1 MNTDKGSLNID
12 VAPVFI
18 ANAEGLKNKKYRILC
33 NQGGTRSGKTY
44 NIIILLIILCLNNS
58 GMEISIVS
66 ESVPHLKRGAIRDFL
81 DIMDNM
87 GIYSEKQHNKTD
99 QRYMFPNKSW
109 IEFFSADDSKKLR
122 GAGRDI
128 CFINE
133 CDLLKYDSWVQLNM
147 RTTQNM
153 IIDYNPADQFHW
165 IYDKLIPRED
175 CLFIQSTYLD
185 NYDFLKPEQIKE
197 IERMKEDDPDY
208 WQVYGLGNRGQA
220 RELIYNNYQIV
231 DISQFPDHYD
241 YVVYGLDFGYTNP
254 SALLQVGIYDSKIY
268 ITQKI
273 YKSGLTN
280 DDLINE
286 MRSLDIPQ
294 TTIIYGDTAEAKT
307 IEEICRAGFNCK
319 PSDKSVKDGIGYV
332 RSQKLFID
340 NNSTE
345 LIKELRMYKYK
356 TDKNGIVRDTEP
368 VKMNDHL
375 MDALRYA
382 LYTNYM
388 DSNKPVPRIR
398 YI

>member
-1 MNTDKGSLNID
+1 MNTDTGTLNIE

-18 ANAEGLKNKKYRILC
+18 ANAEGLKDENIRILC

-44 NIIILLIILCLNNS
+44 NIIILLIILCLNNPA
-58 GMEISIVS
+58 MTISVVS

-81 DIMDNM
+81 EIMKSM

-99 QRYMFPNKSW
+99 QRYMFSNKSW

-133 CDLLKYDSWVQLNM
+133 CDLLRYDSYVQLNM
-147 RTTQNM
+147 RTKQNM

-165 IYDKLIPRED
+165 IYDRLIPRED
-175 CLFIQSTYLD
+175 CKFIQSTYLD
-185 NYDFLKPEQIKE
+185 NYDFLEASQIKE
-197 IERMKEDDPDY
+197 IERMESDDPDY
-208 WQVYGLGNRGQA
+208 WQIYGLGERGQA

-231 DISQFPDHYD
+231 DVSKVPDHFD
-241 YVVYGLDFGYTNP
+241 YTIYGLDFGFNNP
-254 SALLQVGIYDSKIY
+254 SALIRVGNYDGQFYVKQLIYER
-268 ITQKI
+268 
-273 YKSGLTN
+273 GLTN
-280 DDLINE
+280 TDLIDK
-286 MRSLDIPQ
+286 MRTLEIPQ
-294 TTIIYGDTAEAKT
+294 TSIIYGDTAEPAR
-307 IEEICRAGFNCK
+307 IEEIGRAGFNCK
-319 PSDKSVKDGIGYV
+319 PSDKSVKDGIDYV
-332 RSQKLFID
+332 RRQKLFVD
-340 NNSTE
+340 NGSVD

-356 TDKNGIVRDTEP
+356 TNKNDEVQDDP

-388 DSNKPVPRIR
+388 DSNKPIPRAR
-398 YI
+398 YL